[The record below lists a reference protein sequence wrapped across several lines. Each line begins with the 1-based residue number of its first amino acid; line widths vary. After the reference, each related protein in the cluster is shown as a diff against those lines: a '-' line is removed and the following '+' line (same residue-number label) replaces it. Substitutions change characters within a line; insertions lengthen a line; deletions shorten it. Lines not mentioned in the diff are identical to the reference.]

1 MTEPVSGIN
10 GETEEIDFDF
20 AGDTIAD
27 LFFLEYQLFRNEY
40 HMSEK

>member
-10 GETEEIDFDF
+10 GETEIDCDF

-40 HMSEK
+40 HTSEK